1 MTDSKLCTVVIPCFN
16 RIDLLKRCI
25 CSFSSCFNY
34 VDILVV
40 DDGSYPPISLA
51 EFADDWP
58 VRILRLEKNLGR
70 FCALKAGSYH
80 VATEYLLVFDSD
92 DTWVGSPDVFSEIQ
106 SGFSGWVFLTT
117 ATKIKNES
125 RGAMFSYFAIRYLS
139 GIQGDLK
146 EICRSEKF
154 RSAVEKIDSKE
165 NSRVPTTL
173 IWLLAYGDHEIF
185 LGDQVVCK
193 KEYLA
198 EGMSS
203 RSLVLRLTNASNM
216 FALYDLLVRRSV
228 TENAKISTTF
238 IFMIRKTI
246 YYFLSKLYDPHH

>member
-1 MTDSKLCTVVIPCFN
+1 MIDPKLCTVVIPCFN

-25 CSFSSCFNY
+25 CSFSSCFSY

-40 DDGSYPPISLA
+40 DDGSCPPISLA
-51 EFADDWP
+51 EFADDCP

-80 VATEYLLVFDSD
+80 VVTEYLLVFDSD
-92 DTWVGSPDVFSEIQ
+92 DTWVGSPRVFSEIQ

-117 ATKIKNES
+117 ATKIKNLP
-125 RGAMFSYFAIRYLS
+125 RGEMFSYFAIRYLS
-139 GIQGDLK
+139 GIEGDLK

-154 RSAVEKIDSKE
+154 RSAIESIDSKE

-173 IWLLAYGDHEIF
+173 VWLLTYGDHEIF

-203 RSLVLRLTNASNM
+203 RSFFLRLSNASNM
-216 FALYDLLVRRSV
+216 FALYDLLVQMSS
-228 TENAKISTTF
+228 TENAKMSTTF
-238 IFMIRKTI
+238 AFLIRKKI
-246 YYFLSKLYDPHH
+246 YYFLAKLYDPHH